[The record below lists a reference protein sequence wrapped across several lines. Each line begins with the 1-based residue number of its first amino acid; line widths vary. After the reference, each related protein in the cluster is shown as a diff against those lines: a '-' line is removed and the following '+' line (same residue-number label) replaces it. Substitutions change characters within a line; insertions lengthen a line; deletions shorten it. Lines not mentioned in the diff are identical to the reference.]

1 MPPAATLLIVDT
13 FLGGSVLALSVV
25 VGVFMSLASLHEY
38 VPLLSFTPGVFFGYA
53 TMFSVHAAG
62 VSAFGFPGLVGETL
76 AALTAMFIGAGIG
89 LATDVLS
96 GELA

>member
-25 VGVFMSLASLHEY
+25 GVFMSLASLHEY
-38 VPLLSFTPGVFFGYA
+38 VPLPSFTPGGFFGYA

>member
-1 MPPAATLLIVDT
+1 VPPAATLLIVDI

-25 VGVFMSLASLHEY
+25 VVFMSLASLHEY
-38 VPLLSFTPGVFFGYA
+38 VPLLSFTPGGFFGYA